1 MITVVDYG
9 VGNLGSIAN
18 LCRYLNIP
26 ARFCSSPAEVAS
38 ADKLLL
44 PGVGAFDAAMAQI
57 EQRGLRAALEHSVRN
72 RGVPILGICLG
83 MQLLS
88 EASEEGSIA
97 GLGFIRGHTVRI
109 PAAPD
114 GQPRLTIPHMGW
126 NKVSPSP
133 SSRLLARLPPEPRFY
148 FVHSYHVVC
157 TDPTDTAGTV
167 QYGAALT
174 AAIERG
180 NVFGTQFHPEK
191 SHRYGMQVMRNFHS
205 L

>member
-9 VGNLGSIAN
+9 AGNLGSIVN

-26 ARFCSSPAEVAS
+26 ARLCSSPDEIAA

-44 PGVGAFDAAMAQI
+44 PGVGAFDAAMVRI
-57 EQRGLRAALEHSVRN
+57 EQRSLRAALEHSVRT
-72 RGVPILGICLG
+72 RGIPILGICLG

-88 EASEEGSIA
+88 ESSEEGSAA
-97 GLGFIRGHTVRI
+97 GLGFIRGRTVRI
-109 PAAPD
+109 PVAPD

-126 NKVSPSP
+126 DHVSPSP
-133 SSRLLARLPPEPRFY
+133 SSRLLAGLPPEPRVY
-148 FVHSYHVVC
+148 FVHSYHLVC
-157 TDPTDTAGTV
+157 GDPADLAGTV
-167 QYGAALT
+167 RYGATLT